1 MNGVLS
7 EIDLLGLPDGTKMR
21 PTRQRKALAE
31 ILFKAGHRHITADEL
46 HREACSGG
54 IRMALAT
61 VYNTLHLFTR
71 AGLLRE
77 VTVDSGQRYFDTN
90 VSHHHHILNEQTG
103 KLSDIGEGEIL
114 ISGLPKV
121 SEGMEI
127 RCVDV
132 VVRVRLAD
140 KEKL

>member
-7 EIDLLGLPDGTKMR
+7 EINLLGFPDGTKMR
-21 PTRQRKALAE
+21 PTRQRKALAA
-31 ILFKAGHRHITADEL
+31 ILFKAGHRHVTAEEL

-114 ISGLPKV
+114 ISGLPKAL
-121 SEGMEI
+121 EGMEI

-140 KEKL
+140 KEKV

>member
-7 EIDLLGLPDGTKMR
+7 EIDLLGLLDGAKMR

-31 ILFKAGHRHITADEL
+31 ILFKAGHRHVTAEEL

-61 VYNTLHLFTR
+61 VYNTLHFFTR

-103 KLSDIGEGEIL
+103 QLSDIGEEELL
-114 ISGLPKV
+114 ISGLPEA

-127 RCVDV
+127 SCVDV
-132 VVRVRLAD
+132 VVRVRLTD

>member
-7 EIDLLGLPDGTKMR
+7 EIDLLGLLDGTKMR
-21 PTRQRKALAE
+21 PTRQRKALAAM
-31 ILFKAGHRHITADEL
+31 LFKAGHRHVTAEEL
-46 HREACSGG
+46 HREACADG
-54 IRMALAT
+54 IRVALAT

-77 VTVDSGQRYFDTN
+77 VTVGSGQRYFDTN

-103 KLSDIGEGEIL
+103 QLSDIDEGEIS
-114 ISGLPKV
+114 ISGLPKA

>member
-7 EIDLLGLPDGTKMR
+7 EINLLGLPDGTKMR
-21 PTRQRKALAE
+21 PTRQRKALAA
-31 ILFKAGHRHITADEL
+31 ILFKAGHRHVTAEEL

-103 KLSDIGEGEIL
+103 Q
-114 ISGLPKV
+114 
-121 SEGMEI
+121 
-127 RCVDV
+127 
-132 VVRVRLAD
+132 
-140 KEKL
+140 